1 MTDFNPL
8 AGAVLGSA
16 QAQRQIDAE
25 KQRQLRRAQAV
36 RKNVA
41 AQEDGYEH
49 QVESSEELHAVD
61 DGGRG
66 GDGSKNDGGRGDRR
80 GKPDEKDH
88 IDLKA

>member
-8 AGAVLGSA
+8 AGAVLGST
-16 QAQRQIDAE
+16 QAQQQIETE

-41 AQEDGYEH
+41 AREDGYEH
-49 QVESSEELHAVD
+49 QVESSEELHPVD
-61 DGGRG
+61 DGSHGQ
-66 GDGSKNDGGRGDRR
+66 DGSKNGGERR
-80 GKPDEKDH
+80 NPQDKSDEKPH